1 MANSKNPYDRH
12 PFFEQLSQLW
22 RNKTAI
28 AGLVIVTGFILMAIF
43 APFLSPHNPVETS
56 LYDQLKPPVWH
67 ATGAWK
73 NILGTDELGRDTLS
87 RIIYGARVS
96 LTVAIVS
103 VGIAFTLGTL
113 LGCISGYYKGFW
125 DSLIMRIMDMIL
137 AFPYLLLAI
146 VVVAFLG
153 PSLENAMMAI
163 GITYVPRFARIVR
176 GSVLEECE
184 KDYVMA
190 ARAVGARDWR
200 IIFIGILPNCLGPLI
215 VQTTLSMASAIL
227 DAAALSFLGLGAQP
241 PTPEWGGMIARS
253 RALIL
258 RASWVMTFPGI
269 AILLAVLGFNL
280 LGDGLR
286 DALDPRLRD

>member
-1 MANSKNPYDRH
+1 MGNPKNPYDRH
-12 PFFEQLSQLW
+12 PFFEQISQLW
-22 RNKTAI
+22 RNKTAV
-28 AGLVIVTGFILMAIF
+28 AGLVIVTGFFLMAIF

-67 ATGAWK
+67 ETGAWK

-200 IIFIGILPNCLGPLI
+200 ILFIGILPNCLGPLI